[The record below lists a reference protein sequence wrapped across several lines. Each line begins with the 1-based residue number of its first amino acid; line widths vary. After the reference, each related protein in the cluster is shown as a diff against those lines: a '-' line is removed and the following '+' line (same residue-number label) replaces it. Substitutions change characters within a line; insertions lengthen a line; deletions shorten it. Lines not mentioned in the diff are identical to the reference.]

1 MAPSRVSRG
10 VFVLLLSLLLLGMQ
24 QESLQHALSHIKP
37 AKEQTELSSPQTSVA
52 CVECALLVAG
62 SAAIPSS
69 SLEFSPSPGTYLAI
83 PPAHIAPALAH
94 RHFHRS
100 RAPPFLS

>member
-1 MAPSRVSRG
+1 MTPSRVGRG
-10 VFVLLLSLLLLGMQ
+10 VFALLLSLLLLGMQ
-24 QESLQHALSHIKP
+24 QESLRHALSHIKP
-37 AKEQTELSSPQTSVA
+37 AKEQQELSSPQTSVA

-83 PPAHIAPALAH
+83 PPAHVAPALAH
-94 RHFHRS
+94 PHFHRS

>member
-1 MAPSRVSRG
+1 
-10 VFVLLLSLLLLGMQ
+10 LLLGMQ
-24 QESLQHALSHIKP
+24 QESLLHALSHIKQ
-37 AKEQTELSSPQTSVA
+37 AKEQQELSSPQTSVA

-83 PPAHIAPALAH
+83 PPAHVAPALAH
-94 RHFHRS
+94 PHFHRS